1 MDFNFNEEQQMVYD
15 STKKFF
21 EKETSGTLLRE
32 LMEDDKGYS
41 PEVWKKMAELG
52 WMGLLFKEEYGGFEG
67 SFLDFALILEG
78 MGKSAMP
85 SPFLSTVIL
94 TGLIIQ
100 DNGSEELK
108 KEYLPKIAEGECIS
122 TLAFLGRKGLYS
134 KSELELEAK
143 QVNGGYRI
151 SGAASFVPYAH
162 VADNILCAAKTTDS
176 EGVTLFILDGKAAGI
191 ETINLH
197 SISGKGVDC
206 LVNFRD
212 VQATPAQIVG
222 EAGKGWEYIEAQ
234 WPKVAVALSC
244 ECVGGM
250 DRVMELALN
259 HVNERIQFGKP
270 LSALQV
276 VQHMCVDMAMKLET
290 SRHTA
295 HYAAWQINE
304 GLDCTKEA
312 AIAKSWCG
320 EAFKMV
326 TKIGHQLTGG
336 IGFSKEF
343 DLFLYTRN
351 AKKLELLFG
360 DGSFQRAIVADNI
373 GL

>member
-143 QVNGGYRI
+143 QVNGG
-151 SGAASFVPYAH
+151 
-162 VADNILCAAKTTDS
+162 
-176 EGVTLFILDGKAAGI
+176 
-191 ETINLH
+191 
-197 SISGKGVDC
+197 
-206 LVNFRD
+206 
-212 VQATPAQIVG
+212 
-222 EAGKGWEYIEAQ
+222 
-234 WPKVAVALSC
+234 
-244 ECVGGM
+244 
-250 DRVMELALN
+250 
-259 HVNERIQFGKP
+259 
-270 LSALQV
+270 
-276 VQHMCVDMAMKLET
+276 
-290 SRHTA
+290 
-295 HYAAWQINE
+295 
-304 GLDCTKEA
+304 
-312 AIAKSWCG
+312 
-320 EAFKMV
+320 
-326 TKIGHQLTGG
+326 
-336 IGFSKEF
+336 
-343 DLFLYTRN
+343 
-351 AKKLELLFG
+351 
-360 DGSFQRAIVADNI
+360 
-373 GL
+373 